1 MSNPNHIPQDHP
13 VARLLRG
20 AANSGQALSP
30 SDLGS
35 LDDAAQHV
43 PGGASFAGFKGD
55 ISSASQ
61 RIAALKAEG
70 RNGAAREL
78 ADETTAQLAGRMT
91 DGQRATTA
99 ATIQRDQD
107 SARDAA
113 DIDGMVRRALSN
125 GY

>member
-1 MSNPNHIPQDHP
+1 MSTNPNHIPQDHP

-20 AANSGQALSP
+20 AANSGQALAP
-30 SDLGS
+30 SDFGA
-35 LDDAAQHV
+35 LDEASQYVA
-43 PGGASFAGFKGD
+43 GGASFAGLKPD

-91 DGQRATTA
+91 DGQRAVTASTITTA
-99 ATIQRDQD
+99 QQN
-107 SARDAA
+107 SADLA
-113 DIDGMVRRALSN
+113 DIDAMVRRGIAN
-125 GY
+125 A